1 LLDFETNKKK
11 KRKGKRRKKKKNGF
25 FFIKTVTQPLAV
37 TSPHAKWGVQLK

>member
-11 KRKGKRRKKKKNGF
+11 EIKNK
-25 FFIKTVTQPLAV
+25 KTVTHPLAV